1 MHETAIKIFTLARMM
16 REKIRESKSIHPL
29 SLLHIR
35 TLAIVYYKE
44 EPTMKD
50 VADELCITSPSATKI
65 IERMVGEKYISR
77 ISDEKDRR
85 IIRLK
90 LTEKGKGSLNE
101 GLKEA
106 GKAMDATLTKLSEKE
121 KKVFLGIL
129 NKIIS
134 D

>member
-1 MHETAIKIFTLARMM
+1 MHETAIKVFTLARKM
-16 REKIRESKSIHPL
+16 REEISGSKSLHPL

-35 TLAIVYYKE
+35 TLAIVCYKK

-50 VADELCITSPSATKI
+50 VALDLCITSPSATKI
-65 IERMVGEKYISR
+65 IEKMVEEKYIHR

-90 LTEKGKGSLNE
+90 LTEKGKKTLE
-101 GLKEA
+101 KGLSEA
-106 GKAMDATLTKLSEKE
+106 SKAMNITLEKLSTIERKTF
-121 KKVFLGIL
+121 VGIL
-129 NKIIS
+129 NKIIT